1 MEEVKDNRIQDETL
15 EQINGGNDAQ
25 YAEIFNYIALHDP
38 AAYAAIQAKNPMW
51 RRLSAMRYLY
61 DHGVPVVMTG
71 NFLGENFY
79 VLGTMDLEKR
89 QITETRDRLNH
100 AQLMDMIRKTLG

>member
-38 AAYAAIQAKNPMW
+38 AAYAAIQAKDPMW
-51 RRLSAMRYLY
+51 RRSSAMRYLY

-71 NFLGENFY
+71 NFLGEKLLCAGY
-79 VLGTMDLEKR
+79 DGPG
-89 QITETRDRLNH
+89 ETADHGNTRP
-100 AQLMDMIRKTLG
+100 AQSCAADGYDP

>member
-1 MEEVKDNRIQDETL
+1 
-15 EQINGGNDAQ
+15 
-25 YAEIFNYIALHDP
+25 
-38 AAYAAIQAKNPMW
+38 
-51 RRLSAMRYLY
+51 
-61 DHGVPVVMTG
+61 MTG

>member
-38 AAYAAIQAKNPMW
+38 AAYAVIQSKPERW
-51 RRLSAMRYLY
+51 RVSYAMRYLY
-61 DHGVPVVMTG
+61 DHGVPVVMTTDS
-71 NFLGENFY
+71 LGDNVY
-79 VLGTMDLEKR
+79 VLGTMDLENRK
-89 QITETRDRLNH
+89 ITETFDRLNH
-100 AQLMDMIRKTLG
+100 AQLMDMIRKILG